1 MISYSGLRH
10 GIVIEIDGEPWQV
23 LEYQHNKMQQRA
35 PVLSLKL
42 RHLKSGRII
51 DRNLPGNQKLA
62 VAQVEQRQAQYLYN
76 DGDMFY
82 FMDMESYDHYPLTRD
97 KLGSTLSFIKE
108 QATVAMTFYRGDPI
122 SIELPTHVELRV
134 EDTPPGVKGN
144 TVQGGTKPATLET
157 GLVVQVPLF
166 INPGEIVRI
175 DTRSSQY
182 LERA

>member
-1 MISYSGLRH
+1 MIGYSDLRH

-23 LEYQHNKMQQRA
+23 LEYQHNRMQQRA

-42 RHLKSGRII
+42 KHLKTGRII
-51 DRNLPGNQKLA
+51 DRNLPGNQKLV
-62 VAQVEQRQAQYLYN
+62 VAQVEQRQAQYLYSD
-76 DGDMFY
+76 DGIFY
-82 FMDMESYDHYPLTRD
+82 FMDMESYDHYPLTQTQ
-97 KLGSTLSFIKE
+97 LGDTLSFIKE
-108 QATVAMTFYRGDPI
+108 QATVEMTFYRGNPI
-122 SIELPTHVELRV
+122 SVELPTYVELRI

-166 INPGEIVRI
+166 INPGELVRI